1 MKPTAIIIARCSTNE
16 TKQDVTRQIKDL
28 TDGYSGFYEITET
41 FSYYKSGLDNQKEN
55 DLILE
60 YCKENNI
67 ENILVTEVSRVSRK
81 ISTFS
86 LFLEECNKEKIN
98 LIIDN
103 YKLHTFING
112 KENTMAQAMLQIA
125 AVMARN
131 ELELTKERLNSGRRK
146 YIADGG
152 ILGRNIGSKET
163 QEKFLQKYPEAIR
176 LIKKGRSVREIM
188 KICSLS
194 SGTVQ
199 KISKMINRSISN
211 D

>member
-16 TKQDVTRQIKDL
+16 TKQDVTRQIVDL
-28 TDGYSGFYEITET
+28 ESAYSGIYDIVKNFT
-41 FSYYKSGLDNQKEN
+41 YYKSGLTNGNEN
-55 DLILE
+55 NSILE
-60 YCKENNI
+60 YCISKNVANI
-67 ENILVTEVSRVSRK
+67 IVTEVSRVSRK

-86 LFLEECNKEKIN
+86 LFLEECNKYEIN

-103 YKLHTFING
+103 YKLHTWING

-146 YIADGG
+146 YIAEGG
-152 ILGRNIGSKET
+152 KLGRKIGSNEPKD
-163 QEKFLQKYPEAIR
+163 KFLQKYPEAVR
-176 LIKKGRSVREIM
+176 LLKKGRSVREVM
-188 KICSLS
+188 KLCNLS

-199 KISKMINRSISN
+199 KIRKMINK
-211 D
+211 

>member
-16 TKQDVTRQIKDL
+16 TKQDVTRQVKDL
-28 TDGYSGFYEITET
+28 TDIYDGAYDIVKT
-41 FSYYKSGLDNQKEN
+41 FSYYKSGLDNQEEN

-60 YCKENNI
+60 YCKANNV
-67 ENILVTEVSRVSRK
+67 ENILVTEVSRISRK

-86 LFLEECNKEKIN
+86 LFLEECNKHQTN
-98 LIIDN
+98 LVIDN
-103 YKLHTFING
+103 YKLHTYING

-152 ILGRNIGSKET
+152 KLGRNIGSKES
-163 QEKFLQKYPEAIR
+163 QEKFLQKYPEAVR
-176 LIKKGRSVREIM
+176 LLRKGRSIREVM
-188 KICSLS
+188 KLCNIS
-194 SGTVQ
+194 SSTVQ
-199 KISKMINRSISN
+199 KIKRLV
-211 D
+211 